1 MSTMVTVAKWTQR
14 DFFSKAIGT
23 QKAQL
28 LTIPYSHYCELSRW
42 SLICGKVEYDECA
55 YSPFQHILP
64 MLKARVGGQD
74 LRGNGSKVRDAKK
87 ILETDKLEEEKEKPA
102 FKGSA
107 TGVPMYIRPDGSA
120 LLDSID
126 IANEVSGL
134 APLTDTEMKKL
145 YDEKLGPLARQM
157 AYSFFLKKKNRDSW
171 DKLVT
176 NETFGSLWGYIWYW
190 WGNAFTDKMSSIF
203 QPGDN
208 EVIDATHK
216 ALLEIFEIIAERR
229 IRPKKG
235 KYINGDALTVEDL
248 VCASLAGAVL
258 FPPLYCGGEFTH
270 ILDELF
276 ERDPAS
282 KAVAEEFRATD
293 LGKYVLWLYENERPK
308 GLVVNL

>member
-1 MSTMVTVAKWTQR
+1 
-14 DFFSKAIGT
+14 
-23 QKAQL
+23 
-28 LTIPYSHYCELSRW
+28 
-42 SLICGKVEYDECA
+42 
-55 YSPFQHILP
+55 